1 MSESINSLSRKPHI
15 LIVEDYEILR
25 EELCDFLSFEGF
37 DVHGVESGKELDA
50 VLQLKVPE
58 VLVLDLNLP
67 GEDGISIASRMRKS
81 HPNIGIVMM
90 TARVDHADRIEG
102 YETGA
107 DIYLT
112 KPVKPEE
119 LVLVLR
125 NLLKRLQQPYSG
137 SETSWIFNSTKQLL
151 INPQGAE
158 ITLTGNEAIFFK
170 CLATA
175 PTHRA
180 DVSELLLMLEKE
192 DDEAGKMQLEA
203 LVSRLRKKIAPHA
216 NGEQLIKAA
225 WGKGYQLCVEC
236 RLQ

>member
-1 MSESINSLSRKPHI
+1 MSESVKSLSSQPHI

-25 EELCDFLSFEGF
+25 DELCDFLAFEGF

-50 VLQLKVPE
+50 VLQLRVPE

-67 GEDGISIASRMRKS
+67 GEDGISIASRLRKT
-81 HPNIGIVMM
+81 HPRIGVVMM

-119 LVLVLR
+119 LVLVIR
-125 NLLKRLQQPYSG
+125 NLLKRLQQNHPD
-137 SETSWIFNSTKQLL
+137 SEKAWIFNSTKQLL
-151 INPQGAE
+151 INPTGVE
-158 ITLTGNEAIFFK
+158 IALTGNEAIFLR

-225 WGKGYQLCVEC
+225 WGKGYQLCIEC
-236 RLQ
+236 RLK